1 MRLFNYVKIYN
12 SITKEKLNELY
23 NNNLILVNGKK
34 EKLTYKLKDTDI
46 VSCDGKI
53 IEKFPFS
60 YYLYN
65 KPRGILSMISDKPE
79 SYMNNIDINTKL
91 MVAGRLDKDSEGLLI
106 LTNDP
111 EFINQISGNKTIYDK
126 EYLVKLKYEI
136 TSSFIEKMNGEFE
149 FRNKKTKPI
158 KFNMIDNYNFKI
170 ILNEG
175 MYHQIRKMVIE
186 SGNRVDTLKRIRIG
200 KYILGDMQ
208 PGEIKKIDIK

>member
-23 NNNLILVNGKK
+23 SNNLILVNGKK

-65 KPRGILSMISDKPE
+65 KPRRILSMISDKPE
-79 SYMNNIDINTKL
+79 SYMNNIDVKTKL

-111 EFINQISGNKTIYDK
+111 EFLNQISGNKTIYDK
-126 EYLVKLKYEI
+126 EYVVKLKYEI

-200 KYILGDMQ
+200 KYILGDLQ
-208 PGEIKKIDIK
+208 PGEIKKIDI

>member
-1 MRLFNYVKIYN
+1 MRLFNYVKIYS

-46 VSCDGKI
+46 VTCENKI
-53 IEKFPFS
+53 IKKFPFS

-79 SYMNNIDINTKL
+79 SYMNNINVDTKL
-91 MVAGRLDKDSEGLLI
+91 MVSGRLDKDSEGLLI

-111 EFINQISGNKTIYDK
+111 EFINEISGDKSLYDK
-126 EYLVKLKYEI
+126 EYIVKLKYEI
-136 TSSFIEKMNGEFE
+136 NSSFIERMNGEFE

-158 KFNMIDNYNFKI
+158 KLNIIDNYNFKI

-186 SGNRVDTLKRIRIG
+186 SGNRVDSLKRIRIG
-200 KYILGDMQ
+200 KYELGNLKH
-208 PGEIKKIDIK
+208 GEIKKIDI

>member
-23 NNNLILVNGKK
+23 SNNLILVNGKK

-79 SYMNNIDINTKL
+79 SYMNNIDVKTKL

-111 EFINQISGNKTIYDK
+111 EFLNQISGNKTIYDK
-126 EYLVKLKYEI
+126 EYVVKLKYEI

-200 KYILGDMQ
+200 KYILGDLQ
-208 PGEIKKIDIK
+208 PGEIKKIDI

>member
-1 MRLFNYVKIYN
+1 MKFDTNNHSVFSLNYHLVMVVKYRRKVIN
-12 SITKEKLNELY
+12 DVISDR
-23 NNNLILVNGKK
+23 
-34 EKLTYKLKDTDI
+34 LKDTDI

-65 KPRGILSMISDKPE
+65 KPRGILSMISNKPE
-79 SYMNNIDINTKL
+79 SYMNNIDVKTKL

-111 EFINQISGNKTIYDK
+111 EFLNQISGNKTIYDK

-208 PGEIKKIDIK
+208 PGEIKKIDI

>member
-79 SYMNNIDINTKL
+79 SYMNNIDVNTKL

-111 EFINQISGNKTIYDK
+111 ELINQISGNKTMYDK

-208 PGEIKKIDIK
+208 PGEIKKIDI

>member
-79 SYMNNIDINTKL
+79 SYMNNIDVNTKL

-111 EFINQISGNKTIYDK
+111 ELINQISGNKTIYDK

-208 PGEIKKIDIK
+208 PGEIKKLDIK

>member
-1 MRLFNYVKIYN
+1 MRLFNYVKIYY

-46 VSCDGKI
+46 VTCENKI

-79 SYMNNIDINTKL
+79 SYMNNINVDTKL
-91 MVAGRLDKDSEGLLI
+91 MVSGRLDKDSEGLLI

-111 EFINQISGNKTIYDK
+111 EFINEISGDKSLYDK
-126 EYLVKLKYEI
+126 EYIVKLKYEI
-136 TSSFIEKMNGEFE
+136 NSSFIERMNGEFE

-158 KFNMIDNYNFKI
+158 KLNIIDNYNFKI

-186 SGNRVDTLKRIRIG
+186 SGNRVDSLKRIRIG
-200 KYILGDMQ
+200 KYELGNLK
-208 PGEIKKIDIK
+208 PGEIKKIDIE

>member
-1 MRLFNYVKIYN
+1 MRLFNYVKIYY

-46 VSCDGKI
+46 VTCENKI

-79 SYMNNIDINTKL
+79 SYMNNINVDTKL
-91 MVAGRLDKDSEGLLI
+91 MVSGRLDKDSEGLLI

-111 EFINQISGNKTIYDK
+111 EFINEISGDKSLYDK
-126 EYLVKLKYEI
+126 EYIVKLKYEI
-136 TSSFIEKMNGEFE
+136 SSSFIERMNGEFE

-158 KFNMIDNYNFKI
+158 KLNIIDNYNFKI

-186 SGNRVDTLKRIRIG
+186 SGNRVDSLKRIRIG
-200 KYILGDMQ
+200 KYELGNLK
-208 PGEIKKIDIK
+208 PGEIKKIDI

>member
-1 MRLFNYVKIYN
+1 MRLFNYVKIYY

-46 VSCDGKI
+46 VTCENKI

-79 SYMNNIDINTKL
+79 SYMNNINVDTKL
-91 MVAGRLDKDSEGLLI
+91 MVSGRLDKDSEGLLI

-111 EFINQISGNKTIYDK
+111 EFINEISGDKSLYDK
-126 EYLVKLKYEI
+126 EYIVKLKYEI
-136 TSSFIEKMNGEFE
+136 SSSFIERMNGEFE

-158 KFNMIDNYNFKI
+158 KLNIIDNYNFKI

-208 PGEIKKIDIK
+208 PGEIKKIDI